1 MWINDTNY
9 MDYVHRMNETI
20 GFGDTCEYTTLENLW
35 LYSDHLHSSTYV
47 QYFISYFW

>member
-35 LYSDHLHSSTYV
+35 LYSDQLHSSTYMCS
-47 QYFISYFW
+47 I